1 MKPFFLLLDAPVRVA
16 TPSQLG
22 RRDRGKEILAVIWSF
37 LTMSVTLGLYP
48 ASPQG
53 SGGGCRGRGE
63 LLGRGQAVCF

>member
-1 MKPFFLLLDAPVRVA
+1 MKPSFLLLDAPVGVA

-22 RRDRGKEILAVIWSF
+22 RRGQRERDSSCDWSF